1 MSSVTFPTLRRP
13 RLSRGLVTFAVLE
26 CLVLAQLVLA
36 YEDQF
41 FTVAQMR
48 QRGFDQGLPFAWHF
62 AMWGDLFVISPL
74 AAYLVDRFHDQWS
87 RPRMLLSLAIGLISS
102 AVLHWTYTFG
112 VFPEAHVIGHALTG
126 AGVVHLFYMG
136 LAIAIFVQ
144 FFLFTK
150 TVPARSLAA
159 VSTLV
164 LLHIF
169 VGTHMVLGLINLSYP
184 QDWYAGEPLKSAAG
198 WTIILG
204 VGLTLLW
211 RNLRDADLFSRTPVA
226 AAKAKYPA
234 ARKAATFGRFITVQ
248 RPETVLGYLKSL
260 DYMVDKLVPATF
272 MFVFGTKL
280 LRTALGAQALWTSGW
295 CPVLKDTILPC
306 VLMLAV
312 GAMLFFSR
320 HSVKL
325 ELDLGPK
332 LFSTRRMPT
341 EWGKP
346 KDRMA
351 VLFSVLL
358 YMIFFSVLT
367 WYSDNIKVAAG
378 ILLVVAINDWRTRYL
393 IGDGIAA
400 YLADPNYDPPH
411 DDPDYDRIQRRRT
424 VARRFLYGKPH
435 LFKETCKSIGC
446 AVAFALAM
454 TGYMHGT
461 SQYDVPAYFILIL
474 TVIINEYFSVKWR
487 WKMFLEMEEAD
498 SKTSSPERAPAAAS
512 SINK

>member
-1 MSSVTFPTLRRP
+1 MGSVTFPTLRRP
-13 RLSRGLVTFAVLE
+13 RFSAGLLTFAVLE
-26 CLVLAQLVLA
+26 CLVLGQLFLA

-87 RPRMLLSLAIGLISS
+87 RPRVLQSLAIGLVSS

-112 VFPEAHVIGHALTG
+112 VFPEAHVINHALTG

-150 TVPARSLAA
+150 TVPAGSLAV
-159 VSTLV
+159 VSALV
-164 LLHIF
+164 LLHII
-169 VGTHMVLGLINLSYP
+169 VGTHMLLGVITLEYP
-184 QDWYAGEPLKSAAG
+184 QDWYAGEPLKSMAG
-198 WTIILG
+198 WTIIVG

-211 RNLRDADLFSRTPVA
+211 RNLRDIDLFSRTPVA

-234 ARKAATFGRFITVQ
+234 ARNAATFGRFITVQ

-260 DYMVDKLVPATF
+260 DYIVEKILPGTFLIVFAAKLVSTTF
-272 MFVFGTKL
+272 GI
-280 LRTALGAQALWTSGW
+280 QALRASDWFS
-295 CPVLKDTILPC
+295 VLKEIVLPC
-306 VLMLAV
+306 VLLLVV
-312 GAMLFFSR
+312 GAMFFFSR

-325 ELDLGPK
+325 ELDYGPK
-332 LFSTRRMPT
+332 LFSARRMPT

-346 KDRMA
+346 KDRMI
-351 VLFSVLL
+351 VFLSVML
-358 YMIFFSVLT
+358 YLIFFSILT
-367 WYSDNIKVAAG
+367 WFSDNVKVAAG
-378 ILLVVAINDWRTRYL
+378 ILLAVAINDWRTRYL

-400 YLADPNYDPPH
+400 YLADPKYDPPR
-411 DDPDYDRIQRRRT
+411 DDPDYDRIQRRRA
-424 VARRFLYGKPH
+424 VARQFLYGKPH

-454 TGYMHGT
+454 TGYWQGT
-461 SQYDVPAYFILIL
+461 SQYDVPAYVILIV
-474 TVIINEYFSVKWR
+474 TVVVNEYFSVKWR
-487 WKMFLEMEEAD
+487 WNMFLQMEEAD
-498 SKTSSPERAPAAAS
+498 SKTSSLQQPQ
-512 SINK
+512 